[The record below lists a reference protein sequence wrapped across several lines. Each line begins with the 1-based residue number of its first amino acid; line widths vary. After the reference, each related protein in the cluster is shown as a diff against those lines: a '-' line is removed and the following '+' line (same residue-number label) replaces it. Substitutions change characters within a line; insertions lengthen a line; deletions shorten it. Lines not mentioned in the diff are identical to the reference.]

1 MNEMKRCSRC
11 GKTLDLSNFG
21 LSNKAKDG
29 KQNYCKKCSREYTRL
44 KRAAKTPR
52 EVKEVIPREV
62 DGKELEILQ
71 MENKRLRVRFK
82 RILDLYYLNEGEIL

>member
-1 MNEMKRCSRC
+1 MKRCSKCKR
-11 GKTLDLSNFG
+11 TLDLSKFSVCNSS
-21 LSNKAKDG
+21 LDG
-29 KQNYCKKCSREYTRL
+29 HQNNCKECSREYSRL
-44 KRAAKTPR
+44 KRAKTPQ